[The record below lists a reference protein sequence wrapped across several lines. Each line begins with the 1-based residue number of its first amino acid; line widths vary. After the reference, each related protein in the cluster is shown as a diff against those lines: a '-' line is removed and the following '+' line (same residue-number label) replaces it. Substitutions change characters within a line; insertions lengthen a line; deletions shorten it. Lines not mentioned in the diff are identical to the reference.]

1 MRMIAAVLGALLAF
15 TSSSSVRADELQ
27 VTVASGALSG
37 LASRDGLV
45 RSFKGIPYAAPPV
58 GALRWRPPQPAA
70 AWQGTREANRFAPIC
85 PQPSP
90 IPGSFYQREFFQVA
104 EAQSEDCLYLNV
116 WTAAPP
122 GAELRAV
129 MVFFHSGGNSIW
141 SGSMAV
147 YDGTHLARKGAVV
160 VTLNFRLGAFAFLA
174 HPELDAESPN
184 HVSGNYGLLD
194 QQAALRWVKANV
206 AAFGGDPERI
216 TIFGQSAGASD
227 VGYAMASPLAKGLF
241 RRAIIESSAM
251 FGTAGPVAKLA
262 SVEEG
267 GKKLVTEL
275 GAPSIAA
282 LRDMPAAQIV
292 SLVGRKFAAYG
303 LQPAIDGWV
312 LPRSLPDAIATEQ
325 QNGTELLVGS
335 TANEGTQGMPPTTP
349 EALRTTIKQW
359 FGTQAEPIAALYTG
373 TDPEAAI
380 VAQDQLQSD
389 YLAAQARVTA
399 ALLTQ
404 RGHPAW
410 VYSFNRPAPGSD
422 PVKVGAFHCA
432 ELVYVFGTQNT
443 VDRPWEEIDRRLS
456 DVMSSYWVRFAATGN
471 PNGPNL
477 PEWPA
482 YDEQSRHAKE
492 FGSRTDVG
500 PDVKAAPLFE
510 AYLNTRLPPIK
521 Q

>member
-1 MRMIAAVLGALLAF
+1 MRVFAVVLGSLLAL

-27 VTVASGALSG
+27 VNVTSGALSG

-58 GALRWRPPQPAA
+58 GALRWRPPQPVT
-70 AWQGTREANRFAPIC
+70 AWQGTREANRFSPIC
-85 PQPSP
+85 LQPSP
-90 IPGSFYQREFFQVA
+90 IPGSFYQREFFQIA

-122 GAELRAV
+122 GAEPRPV
-129 MVFFHSGGNSIW
+129 MVFFHSGGNSLW

-147 YDGTHLARKGAVV
+147 YDGSQLARKGAVV
-160 VTLNFRLGAFAFLA
+160 VTLNYRLGAFGFLA

-194 QQAALRWVKANV
+194 QQAALRWVKANI

-251 FGTAGPVAKLA
+251 FGTAGPTPKLA

-282 LRDMPAAQIV
+282 LRDMPAAQII
-292 SLVGRKFAAYG
+292 SLVGRKFTGYG
-303 LQPAIDGWV
+303 LQSAIDGWV
-312 LPRSLPDAIATEQ
+312 LPRSLPEAITMGQ

-335 TANEGTQGMPPTTP
+335 TANEGIQLMPPTTP
-349 EALRTTIKQW
+349 EALRITVEQW

-373 TDPEAAI
+373 TDPDTAT

-389 YLAAQARVTA
+389 YIAAQARVTA
-399 ALLTQ
+399 ALLARQ
-404 RGHPAW
+404 GHPAW
-410 VYSFNRPAPGSD
+410 VYSFNRAAPGSD

-443 VDRPWEEIDRRLS
+443 VDRPWEEIDRQLS

-482 YDEQSRHAKE
+482 YDEQSRHVKE
-492 FGSRTDVG
+492 FGSRSTVG
-500 PDVKAAPLFE
+500 PGVKAAPLFE
-510 AYLNTRLPPIK
+510 AYLGTRLTPVK